1 VYPDE
6 FIPIAERTGSINELT
21 VFVLGRAVEQATA
34 WAAEG
39 HRWSV
44 AVNVA
49 MRNLL
54 DDDFAA
60 IVMEN
65 LTRTGCEPGLLTL
78 EITETNVMTDT
89 ARTIDVMNRLAEIGV
104 RLSVDD
110 FGTGYSSLS
119 YLQQL
124 PVVELKIDQCF
135 VRDMVRDPGADA
147 IVRSVLDLA
156 SNLQL
161 SVVAEGVEDRET
173 WERLQRLGCSLAQG
187 YHLARPMPA
196 DDIAP
201 WFATHTEEVRADVRS
216 DARAHDELVGA
227 RHAGRADG
235 PNVGG
240 SNGARRTSLA

>member
-1 VYPDE
+1 
-6 FIPIAERTGSINELT
+6 
-21 VFVLGRAVEQATA
+21 
-34 WAAEG
+34 
-39 HRWSV
+39 
-44 AVNVA
+44 VNVA

-54 DDDFAA
+54 DNDFAA
-60 IVMEN
+60 IVQHTLEQN
-65 LTRTGCEPGLLTL
+65 GCDAGLLTL

-89 ARTIDVMNRLAEIGV
+89 TRTVHVMQSLAALGV

-156 SNLQL
+156 SNLKL

-173 WERLQRLGCSLAQG
+173 WDRLRRLGCTHAQG

-196 DDIAP
+196 DDIEP
-201 WFATHTEEVRADVRS
+201 WFSA
-216 DARAHDELVGA
+216 LVGDGTVTVGQV
-227 RHAGRADG
+227 GREAPAAPD
-235 PNVGG
+235 
-240 SNGARRTSLA
+240 RRTTV